1 MADKYE
7 EELFSFL
14 EDYADFLAH
23 MVRDEQEKL
32 SSLLSNSLPRIEA
45 AIATAQANSKQM
57 ENFELS
63 RSR

>member
-32 SSLLSNSLPRIEA
+32 SSLLSNSLEI
-45 AIATAQANSKQM
+45 
-57 ENFELS
+57 NFS
-63 RSR
+63 